1 MKIIFSYLS
10 LLQETTMKSRK
21 NHILDT
27 INIGILCL
35 NFDEAKKFYIDN
47 LGFFITMD
55 SIIQCDSGTSRRL
68 TMAHESN
75 KKFSIEFMPPS
86 TIEQAHRV
94 GSKGG
99 TINLLTLPTKNIDT
113 LKERLEK
120 TAFFVSYVETPYAS
134 FLNVEDPMGNNIC
147 LYEPC

>member
-1 MKIIFSYLS
+1 
-10 LLQETTMKSRK
+10 MKSRK
-21 NHILDT
+21 NYMLNT

-47 LGFFITMD
+47 LGFLITMD
-55 SIIQCDSGTSRRL
+55 CTIPRDSGTSRRL
-68 TMAHESN
+68 TMAHEFK
-75 KKFSIEFMPPS
+75 KKFSIEFMHPS
-86 TIEQAHRV
+86 NIDQAHRV

-99 TINLLTLPTKNIDT
+99 TINLFTLPTKNIDT
-113 LKERLEK
+113 LKERLKK
-120 TAFFVSYVETPYAS
+120 TAFFVNYVEAPYAS

>member
-1 MKIIFSYLS
+1 
-10 LLQETTMKSRK
+10 MKSRK
-21 NHILDT
+21 NHMLNT

-35 NFDEAKKFYIDN
+35 NFDEAKEFYIDN

-86 TIEQAHRV
+86 NIEQAHRV

-99 TINLLTLPTKNIDT
+99 TINLLVKT
-113 LKERLEK
+113 RLVINTFNE
-120 TAFFVSYVETPYAS
+120 
-134 FLNVEDPMGNNIC
+134 
-147 LYEPC
+147 

>member
-1 MKIIFSYLS
+1 ML
-10 LLQETTMKSRK
+10 
-21 NHILDT
+21 NT

-35 NFDEAKKFYIDN
+35 NFDEAKEFYIDN
-47 LGFFITMD
+47 LGFLTTLD
-55 SIIQCDSGTSRRL
+55 STIQCDSGTSRRL

-75 KKFSIEFMPPS
+75 KEFSIEFMHPS
-86 TIEQAHRV
+86 NIEQAHRV

-99 TINLLTLPTKNIDT
+99 TINLFTLPTKNIDT
-113 LKERLEK
+113 LKEQLEK
-120 TAFFVSYVETPYAS
+120 TAFFVNYVEAPYAS

>member
-1 MKIIFSYLS
+1 ML
-10 LLQETTMKSRK
+10 
-21 NHILDT
+21 NT

-35 NFDEAKKFYIDN
+35 NFDEAKEFYTDN
-47 LGFFITMD
+47 LGFVITMD

-75 KKFSIEFMPPS
+75 KNFSIEFMHPS
-86 TIEQAHRV
+86 NIEQAHRV

-99 TINLLTLPTKNIDT
+99 TLNLFTLPTKNIDT

-120 TAFFVSYVETPYAS
+120 TAFFVNYVETPYAS

>member
-1 MKIIFSYLS
+1 ML
-10 LLQETTMKSRK
+10 
-21 NHILDT
+21 NT

-35 NFDEAKKFYIDN
+35 NFDEAKAFYIDN

-86 TIEQAHRV
+86 NIEQTQRV

-99 TINLLTLPTKNIDT
+99 TINLFTLPTKNIDT
-113 LKERLEK
+113 LKERLKK
-120 TAFFVSYVETPYAS
+120 TAFFVNYVETPYAS

-147 LYEPC
+147 LYELC

>member
-1 MKIIFSYLS
+1 ML
-10 LLQETTMKSRK
+10 
-21 NHILDT
+21 NT

-35 NFDEAKKFYIDN
+35 NFDEAKEFYSDN
-47 LGFFITMD
+47 LGFLTTLD
-55 SIIQCDSGTSRRL
+55 STIQCDSGTSRRL

-75 KKFSIEFMPPS
+75 KKFSIEFMHPS
-86 TIEQAHRV
+86 IIEQAHRV

-113 LKERLEK
+113 FKERLEK
-120 TAFFVSYVETPYAS
+120 TAFFVSYVETPYAN

-147 LYEPC
+147 LYETC

>member
-10 LLQETTMKSRK
+10 SPPRITVISRK

-86 TIEQAHRV
+86 NIEQAHRV

-99 TINLLTLPTKNIDT
+99 TINLFTLPTKNIDT

>member
-1 MKIIFSYLS
+1 ML
-10 LLQETTMKSRK
+10 
-21 NHILDT
+21 NT

-55 SIIQCDSGTSRRL
+55 TIIQCDSGTSRRL

-86 TIEQAHRV
+86 NIEQAHRV

-113 LKERLEK
+113 LKKRLEK
-120 TAFFVSYVETPYAS
+120 TAFFISYVETP
-134 FLNVEDPMGNNIC
+134 
-147 LYEPC
+147 

>member
-1 MKIIFSYLS
+1 ML
-10 LLQETTMKSRK
+10 
-21 NHILDT
+21 NT

-35 NFDEAKKFYIDN
+35 NFDEAKEFYIDN
-47 LGFFITMD
+47 LGFLTTLD
-55 SIIQCDSGTSRRL
+55 STIQCDSGTSRRL

-75 KKFSIEFMPPS
+75 KEFSIEFMHPS
-86 TIEQAHRV
+86 NIEQAHRV

-99 TINLLTLPTKNIDT
+99 TINLFTLPTKNIDT

>member
-1 MKIIFSYLS
+1 MRPI
-10 LLQETTMKSRK
+10 KS
-21 NHILDT
+21 HILDT

-35 NFDEAKKFYIDN
+35 NFDEAKEFYIDN

-55 SIIQCDSGTSRRL
+55 SIIQCNSGTSRRL
-68 TMAHESN
+68 TMTHESN

-94 GSKGG
+94 SSKGG
-99 TINLLTLPTKNIDT
+99 TINLFTLPTKNIDT

-134 FLNVEDPMGNNIC
+134 FLNVEDPMGNIIC

>member
-1 MKIIFSYLS
+1 MI
-10 LLQETTMKSRK
+10 SRK

-35 NFDEAKKFYIDN
+35 NFDEAKKIYIDN

-86 TIEQAHRV
+86 NIEQAHRV

-99 TINLLTLPTKNIDT
+99 TINLFTLPTKNIDT
-113 LKERLEK
+113 LKERLKE
-120 TAFFVSYVETPYAS
+120 TAFFVNYVETPYAS
-134 FLNVEDPMGNNIC
+134 FLNVEDPMGNNIF

>member
-1 MKIIFSYLS
+1 
-10 LLQETTMKSRK
+10 MKSRK
-21 NHILDT
+21 NYMLNT

-75 KKFSIEFMPPS
+75 KKFSIELMPPS
-86 TIEQAHRV
+86 NIEQAHRV

-113 LKERLEK
+113 FKERLEK
-120 TAFFVSYVETPYAS
+120 TAFFVSYVETPYAN

>member
-1 MKIIFSYLS
+1 MI
-10 LLQETTMKSRK
+10 SRK

-35 NFDEAKKFYIDN
+35 NFDEAKKIYIDN

-86 TIEQAHRV
+86 NIEQAHRV

-99 TINLLTLPTKNIDT
+99 TINLFTLPTKNIDT
-113 LKERLEK
+113 LKERLKE
-120 TAFFVSYVETPYAS
+120 TAFFVNYVETPYAS

>member
-1 MKIIFSYLS
+1 MKIIFFVFILS
-10 LLQETTMKSRK
+10 SKDNHEIQK
-21 NHILDT
+21 NHILNT

-35 NFDEAKKFYIDN
+35 NFDEAKEFYIDN

-75 KKFSIEFMPPS
+75 KKFSIELMHPS
-86 TIEQAHRV
+86 NIEQAHRV

-99 TINLLTLPTKNIDT
+99 TINL
-113 LKERLEK
+113 
-120 TAFFVSYVETPYAS
+120 S
-134 FLNVEDPMGNNIC
+134 
-147 LYEPC
+147 LYERKILTRSRSDWKKLLFSSIM

>member
-1 MKIIFSYLS
+1 
-10 LLQETTMKSRK
+10 MKSRK
-21 NHILDT
+21 NYMLNT

-75 KKFSIEFMPPS
+75 KKFSIELMPPS
-86 TIEQAHRV
+86 NIEQAHRV

-99 TINLLTLPTKNIDT
+99 TINLFTLPTKNIDT

-120 TAFFVSYVETPYAS
+120 TAFFVSYVEAPYAS